1 MKKQIGILL
10 LACALAAGGIV
21 TAGAAEAPTTV
32 RGDVIEY
39 NTKTGVTTATGSVLI
54 TQQDGEARAGAA
66 EYNTKTGTG
75 RLTGGVTATKGAT
88 SINCDTLV
96 LHDEN
101 HVSAIGGASLTTEGR
116 NLRSERVEYYK
127 DREFLE
133 TDGSWAQLSMEDGS
147 KLTAGYIGYDVRR
160 GFANAERNVR
170 IVSEARNLT
179 ATADKATYSTQQ
191 DGVIE
196 LVGNATATQDGNTL
210 TGNRL
215 RIVSGNK
222 TAEASG
228 SVKMVYTP
236 KPKPAEAKA

>member
-1 MKKQIGILL
+1 M
-10 LACALAAGGIV
+10 
-21 TAGAAEAPTTV
+21 
-32 RGDVIEY
+32 
-39 NTKTGVTTATGSVLI
+39 
-54 TQQDGEARAGAA
+54 
-66 EYNTKTGTG
+66 
-75 RLTGGVTATKGAT
+75 
-88 SINCDTLV
+88 
-96 LHDEN
+96 
-101 HVSAIGGASLTTEGR
+101 
-116 NLRSERVEYYK
+116 
-127 DREFLE
+127 
-133 TDGSWAQLSMEDGS
+133 
-147 KLTAGYIGYDVRR
+147 RR

-170 IVSEARNLT
+170 IVSEERGLT

-191 DGVIE
+191 DGDIE